1 MRLTKKVLLEMV
13 SEAITNEEAMMQ
25 AAVDHLEGYLED
37 LNTSDDWEVVHADYV
52 DSDINPVKDL
62 AEKDKRYAEMYL
74 EVFTISDETELKDH
88 KLAVQLFKDA
98 ISRDMGK
105 SPEEIKEV
113 QIKKKEKTMNFTKK
127 QIIKIIKEEIAA
139 VMNEDNAKRF
149 TKMPDE
155 LVNMINGLKGMEFE
169 EGFEIFKNALHT
181 MIRDPAG
188 VIIASNE
195 ALLQAALLVYT
206 GMDNLQLDDLDEY
219 YDLHDILT
227 SLGDESDND
236 NFMAASAAMTKPALK
251 FLTLIKILHGK
262 VNKELAG
269 MENSDDNPHWVN
281 Q

>member
-98 ISRDMGK
+98 ISRDMQE
-105 SPEEIKEV
+105 SPEEMNEGSLFTHE
-113 QIKKKEKTMNFTKK
+113 QIV
-127 QIIKIIKEEIAA
+127 KIIKEEIAA

-262 VNKELAG
+262 VNKELAD
-269 MENSDDNPHWVN
+269 MKNSDDNLDWVN